1 MAVCHILG
9 HTWTHTY
16 ISTLTL
22 ERYFSETKP
31 QPSCSPWCL
40 GQTAIAGHL
49 CQSCYSFLLSL
60 APTSESFQYTPLGGY
75 HQCVRTGFWM
85 KVTYHSRSSS
95 VYQNPCFTK
104 AGAVS
109 RHVRSAILKVALKQP
124 PTPSAQCPSPS
135 TPRCVIA
142 CKVYI
147 SRLVPQPRVASWHTG
162 RYSASTCK
170 AVEGKCKSTELPQNL
185 SKNSSFTMY
194 SKTSWTFSL
203 FSSISHK

>member
-1 MAVCHILG
+1 
-9 HTWTHTY
+9 
-16 ISTLTL
+16 
-22 ERYFSETKP
+22 
-31 QPSCSPWCL
+31 
-40 GQTAIAGHL
+40 
-49 CQSCYSFLLSL
+49 
-60 APTSESFQYTPLGGY
+60 
-75 HQCVRTGFWM
+75 M

-142 CKVYI
+142 CEVYV

-170 AVEGKCKSTELPQNL
+170 AVEGKCKSTSESVQEQLVYNVQQNIL
-185 SKNSSFTMY
+185 NILFIFLNFSQVGQLLLTYFHALNSKI
-194 SKTSWTFSL
+194 L
-203 FSSISHK
+203 L